1 MKPSISLVASFIAV
15 SFFPSTLTAENLP
28 PTAEEQKAL
37 TPAAVLKDLMEGN
50 KRYVAGEV
58 SAPNIEARIAAT
70 STGQSPKAFILS
82 CVDSRVPV
90 EQVFDQ
96 GIGDIFVG
104 RVAGNIEDVSQLGSM
119 EFATAAAGAKLVLV
133 LGHEACGAVKGA
145 CDHVKLGN
153 LTELLAKIEPAVDA
167 VEGFEA
173 NTKNSKN
180 KEFVDA
186 VIDKNVRM
194 TVADIRKRSKVLADL
209 EKEGKIMVVGALYS
223 LQDGSVT
230 LIEE

>member
-133 LGHEACGAVKGA
+133 LGHEACAQSRV
-145 CDHVKLGN
+145 
-153 LTELLAKIEPAVDA
+153 PA
-167 VEGFEA
+167 
-173 NTKNSKN
+173 T
-180 KEFVDA
+180 
-186 VIDKNVRM
+186 
-194 TVADIRKRSKVLADL
+194 T
-209 EKEGKIMVVGALYS
+209 
-223 LQDGSVT
+223 
-230 LIEE
+230 